1 MLVKVERKKE
11 SKPKIPIVNFLDIDT
26 NKITFQKPKSNK
38 YNGSQIGILYDGDK
52 MYVRYEGITPF
63 GLKENFDK
71 DGNYQGTSMQINCE
85 GKYLEKAR
93 ELDKFFINVFY
104 ENKWGLNKNIPLL
117 HIEGY
122 DEHGQGGLWKRL
134 CKDPYKV
141 NKETKE
147 REYLNYPSKMEFTLF
162 YKNDRLQTT
171 MFSWSGEKL
180 PNDSEIGPHS
190 RVKFI
195 AAWFS
200 LTRGTFGLT
209 LKPKLMQVKFRKEEN
224 QFDTC
229 LIDTDDDEEVE
240 PIITLNPDLG
250 YDGNDDLE

>member
-1 MLVKVERKKE
+1 
-11 SKPKIPIVNFLDIDT
+11 
-26 NKITFQKPKSNK
+26 
-38 YNGSQIGILYDGDK
+38 
-52 MYVRYEGITPF
+52 MYVKYEGIAPF

-71 DGNYQGTSMQINCE
+71 DGNYQSTSMQINCKD
-85 GKYLEKAR
+85 KYLEKAK
-93 ELDKFFINVFY
+93 ELDKFFINTFY

-117 HIEGY
+117 HILGY
-122 DEHGQGGLWKRL
+122 DIHGQGGLWKRL
-134 CKDPYKV
+134 CKAPYKV
-141 NKETKE
+141 DKETKE

-162 YKNDRLQTT
+162 YKNDCLQTT

-180 PNDSEIGPHS
+180 PNDSEIGSHS

-209 LKPKLMQVKFRKEEN
+209 LKPKLMQVRFKKEEN

-229 LIDTDDDEEVE
+229 LLDSDVDCESDKELALREN
-240 PIITLNPDLG
+240 L
-250 YDGNDDLE
+250 DLEWIRSK

>member
-1 MLVKVERKKE
+1 MLVKNESNASKRK
-11 SKPKIPIVNFLDIDT
+11 IQTVDFLDIDT
-26 NKITFQKPKSNK
+26 NKITFQPPKSNK
-38 YNGSQIGILYDGDK
+38 YNGSQIGILYNGET
-52 MYVRYEGITPF
+52 MYVKYEGIAPF

-71 DGNYQGTSMQINCE
+71 DGNYQSTSLQINCKD
-85 GKYLEKAR
+85 KYLEKAK
-93 ELDKFFINVFY
+93 ELDTFFINTFY
-104 ENKWGLNKNIPLL
+104 EKKWGLNKNIPLL

-122 DEHGQGGLWKRL
+122 DEHGQGGLWKRI

-141 NKETKE
+141 DKETKE

-162 YKNDRLQTT
+162 YKNDSLQTT

-180 PNDSEIGPHS
+180 PNDSEIGPNS

-209 LKPKLMQVKFRKEEN
+209 LKPKLMQVRFKKEEN

-229 LIDTDDDEEVE
+229 LLDSDVDCESDKELALREN
-240 PIITLNPDLG
+240 L
-250 YDGNDDLE
+250 DLEWIRSK

>member
-1 MLVKVERKKE
+1 MLVKNESNQSNASQRKMQ
-11 SKPKIPIVNFLDIDT
+11 IVDFIDIDT

-38 YNGSQIGILYDGDK
+38 YNGSQIGILYNGET
-52 MYVRYEGITPF
+52 MYVKYEGIAPF

-71 DGNYQGTSMQINCE
+71 DGNYQSTSLQINCE
-85 GKYLEKAR
+85 DKYLEKAK
-93 ELDKFFINVFY
+93 ELDKFFINAFY
-104 ENKWGLNKNIPLL
+104 ENKWGLNKNIPLSN
-117 HIEGY
+117 IVGY
-122 DEHGQGGLWKRL
+122 DEHGQGGLWKRI

-141 NKETKE
+141 DRETKE

-162 YKNDRLQTT
+162 YKNDNLQTT

-180 PNDSEIGPHS
+180 PNDSEIGPNS

-209 LKPKLMQVKFRKEEN
+209 LKPKLMQVKYKNEN
-224 QFDTC
+224 DLFDEC
-229 LIDTDDDEEVE
+229 LLDDD
-240 PIITLNPDLG
+240 G
-250 YDGNDDLE
+250 KSDDDDSKSDDDDSDVSE